1 MKLLEPAKLS
11 DREAVNRIDLQVNDL
26 HVAWRPDIFRHCDE
40 GLPEGFFAECVQN
53 QTLYVARRNGAVI
66 GFVIFFT
73 WQTNGP
79 ASVPSK
85 VLDLDA
91 IAIDESY
98 RHQGIGRMIMEDIR
112 EIAKELGC
120 NDIQLSVYPQNE
132 KAVRFYEKCGFKVRN
147 VRYQMYI

>member
-1 MKLLEPAKLS
+1 MKLLEPAQLS
-11 DREAVNRIDLQVNDL
+11 DRDAVNKIDVQVNDL
-26 HVAWRPDIFRHCDE
+26 HVSWRPDIFQYCNE
-40 GLPEGFFAECVQN
+40 GIPEDFFEECVEKQN
-53 QTLYVARRNGAVI
+53 LYVARMDGEVV

-91 IAIDESY
+91 IAIDEFH
-98 RHQGIGRMIMEDIR
+98 RHQGIGTMIMEDMR
-112 EIAKELGC
+112 EIARELGC

-132 KAVRFYEKCGFKVRN
+132 NAIRFYEKCGFRVRN
-147 VRYQMYI
+147 IRYQMYI

>member
-1 MKLLEPAKLS
+1 MKILEPAKLF
-11 DREAVNRIDLQVNDL
+11 DREAVNKIDIQVNDL
-26 HVAWRPDIFRHCDE
+26 HVGWRPDIFQHCN
-40 GLPEGFFAECVQN
+40 EGFPEDFFEECVKKQH
-53 QTLYVARRNGAVI
+53 LYVARMDAEVV

-79 ASVPSK
+79 ASVPGK

-91 IAIDESY
+91 IAIDESH
-98 RHQGIGRMIMEDIR
+98 RHQGIGTMIMEDMR
-112 EIAKELGC
+112 EIARELGC

-132 KAVRFYEKCGFKVRN
+132 NAIRFYEKCGFRVRN